1 MTHDSSRRDFIRSGA
16 ALALGAA
23 LPPLASAPTGTD
35 PPDKASGPVTPFR
48 APPMERVR
56 IGFVGVGG
64 QGSTHVDNLLD
75 IPGAELHAICDIVP
89 EKVTVSQQKVV
100 ARGFPEPKGYSRG
113 PRDFERMCAEQE
125 LDLVFTATPWEWH
138 VPVMLAAMANGKHAA
153 TEVPAA
159 MTLDDCWAIVE
170 AAEKHQKHCLLM
182 ENCSYDRFELMT
194 LNLVRQGLLGELLH
208 GEAAY
213 LHDLRG
219 VKFSTEGEGLWRRAW
234 STNHNGNLYPTH
246 GLGPIAN
253 CMDINRGDRFER
265 VVSMSSPSK
274 GLQLWQAEHLAPD
287 DPRRTERYI
296 LGDVN
301 LSLIQTARGRTI
313 YLAHNTN
320 NPRPYSRL
328 QLLQGTRGLVSGWP
342 YRVHLEGRSP
352 AHQWEEAEKYYEE
365 FDHPLWRSKRI
376 QEMDRGHGGMDF
388 LEDYRLIGCLLR
400 GEPTDMNVYD
410 AAALSSMVELTIRS
424 VAQKGK
430 PQEVP
435 DFTRGRWRSWQPWPI
450 VES

>member
-1 MTHDSSRRDFIRSGA
+1 MTSDSSRRDFIRTGA

-23 LPPLASAPTGTD
+23 LPPLSSAPPAFEAVRTGEL
-35 PPDKASGPVTPFR
+35 AGSFR
-48 APPMERVR
+48 TGPMEKVR

-64 QGSTHVDNLLD
+64 QGMTHVENLLE
-75 IPGAELHAICDIVP
+75 IPGAEITAVCDIVEAKVQAAQ
-89 EKVTVSQQKVV
+89 EKTVAK
-100 ARGFPEPKGYSRG
+100 GFREPAGYSRG
-113 PRDFERMCAEQE
+113 PRDFQRLCAEQD

-159 MTLDDCWAIVE
+159 MTVEDCWAIVE
-170 AAEKHQKHCLLM
+170 SAEKHQKHCVMM
-182 ENCSYDRFELMT
+182 ENCCYDRFELMT

-208 GEAAY
+208 GEAGY

-219 VKFSTEGEGLWRRAW
+219 VKFSAEGEGLWRRAW
-234 STNHNGNLYPTH
+234 AVGHNGNLYPTH

-265 VVSMSSPSK
+265 IVSFSSPSR
-274 GLQLWQAEHLAPD
+274 GLQLWQADQLEAD
-287 DPRRTERYI
+287 DPRRRERYV

-301 LSLIQTARGRTI
+301 VSLIQTARGRTI

-342 YRVHLEGRSP
+342 YRLHLEGRSP
-352 AHQWEEAEKYYEE
+352 AHQWEDAGAYYEE

-376 QEMDRGHGGMDF
+376 QDMDRGHGGMDF
-388 LEDYRLIGCLLR
+388 LEDFRLIECLTR
-400 GEPTDMNVYD
+400 GEPTDMDVYD
-410 AAALSSMVELTIRS
+410 GAALSSMVELSIRS

-435 DFTRGRWRSWQPWPI
+435 DFTRGRWRSRKPWPI
-450 VES
+450 VEV